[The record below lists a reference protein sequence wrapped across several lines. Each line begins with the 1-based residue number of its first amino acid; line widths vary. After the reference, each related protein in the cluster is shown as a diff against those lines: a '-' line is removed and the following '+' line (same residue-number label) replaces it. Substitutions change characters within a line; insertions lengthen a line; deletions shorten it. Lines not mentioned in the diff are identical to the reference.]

1 METQDK
7 IVKLYTGTD
16 VIINHI
22 KQELE
27 EKGIKCLVKDS
38 FKQSISVGFVDGVPS
53 AIDLFVLEKD
63 LEEAV
68 KIVNDLKPE

>member
-1 METQDK
+1 MDTQDK
-7 IVKLYTGTD
+7 IVKLYTGGD

-27 EKGIKCLVKDS
+27 EKGINCLVKDS
-38 FKQSISVGFVDGVPS
+38 YKQSISVGFVDGVPS
-53 AIDLFVLEKD
+53 AIDVFVLEKD
-63 LEEAV
+63 LEEAM